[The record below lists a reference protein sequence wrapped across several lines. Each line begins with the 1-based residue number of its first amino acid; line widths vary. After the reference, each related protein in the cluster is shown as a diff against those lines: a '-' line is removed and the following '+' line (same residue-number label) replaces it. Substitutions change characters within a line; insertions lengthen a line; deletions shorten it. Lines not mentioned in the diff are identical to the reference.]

1 MPVSTNVRSR
11 YELREVL
18 SKGGMGVVYRA
29 WDTLMKRDVALKT
42 ILDVQSRAAFDLF
55 YKEWGLQASIIHPNI
70 IEIYDIGEFEDNGTV
85 RPYFVMPLLPGC
97 SLAELIRNDSRRLTV
112 ERSVDIMNQVCRGLQ
127 AAHERGLIHRDI
139 KPSNVFVM
147 ADDSVKIIDFGIAFT
162 EAGSTHT
169 AMRGTLP
176 YMAPELLQLKPPS
189 VLTDI
194 FALGAVA
201 YEALTRRRAFGG
213 KTDPEI
219 SEAVL
224 HSSPP
229 PASEV
234 NPAVGQLLSQV
245 VHKALAKQPW
255 HRYSSA
261 REFGDTLLRAV
272 HNEPIAFFDK
282 ARVLPRVERA
292 SRAYER
298 GEYQFATEILDEL
311 DGEGYIDPEISML
324 RNQVGRAGRQVSI
337 RQILESARRFHEE
350 EEYSLALR
358 KIDEALQLDPE
369 HAEALDLK
377 NQVERKRRARQVE
390 EWSRLARQ
398 HLNDNA
404 FSEAR
409 AALESL
415 LELQPGDAK
424 AREMLAE
431 VDRRA
436 GDFETRRQEKSRLYD
451 EAVRAWEKGEVSAAL
466 VRLDRWAFLDREL
479 PETDAARELSCQ
491 NFYNQVRTED
501 EALRNSLD
509 QARRLLAEQN
519 FAAALQ
525 ICDHYLAKYPNQP
538 LFQALRFDVEERR
551 RKNLSAFI
559 AETDQRVESEPDPE
573 KRCAILE
580 EASRLYPGEPHFER
594 SVRLAR
600 DKRNLVSS
608 VVQKARLQEEQGRY
622 SEAVETWEMLR
633 TIHGQYPGLDNEIA
647 RAEKRR
653 EAASRSEARSAWVE
667 RIDKLLELREFE
679 KAAEAAETA
688 LVEFPNDAEILEL
701 EKLTCNRIATGAEV
715 ERMLEAGRAACV
727 AGNHDE
733 GLKLMRAALDL
744 DPSDPVLRATLVD
757 ALTERA
763 RELGAG
769 SISGSEALIDEVL
782 QLDPG
787 NSFALS
793 LRRQHADAQRSE
805 FVYWCTAQARR
816 LQTAG
821 DLEGARAVVQ
831 EGLAQWPQEA
841 SLLQLA
847 AKLQREV
854 DATKR
859 PQPAPSAARPISVMP
874 SAVQTPPP
882 SARPPAPEAGEM
894 SQVRYADTA
903 AAFSLPSTETPVTPL
918 PEAFSPAGGPPVL
931 PSPEGGVPPV
941 ATGLPLPVTA
951 APPVTPAP
959 PVERRQMA
967 MWQWVAL
974 AVIGVLALA
983 FAAQYIAGV
992 TPRKAAAP
1000 AVITVPL
1007 SVTTT
1012 PPGAR
1017 VVIDGKDRGV
1027 SGVSLELPV
1036 GVHKIEAVLD
1046 GYETASQQVS
1056 LAAHSPLAVQIPPL
1070 VPLPAGLRVTTDAD
1084 NPDVKLDDQ
1093 ALGGAAPD
1101 FATDSVA
1108 SGHHRL
1114 VLNSRQGQ
1122 ATIEFD
1128 SAPAT
1133 LPVIAGALQARNINA
1148 VVLSQFG
1155 AHARLYSSEP
1165 LPVSVDNSAPVTAT
1179 PDGIELPVLAAGSH
1193 TLSVGEG
1200 ASQRSLAFQSGS
1212 APALTAFIEQKA
1224 APETG
1229 GVLVTAGVD
1238 GATVL
1243 INGKPNRRP
1252 TKNGQIRIGN
1262 LKPGDYSIQVV
1273 KDGFE
1278 PPAEQKV
1285 AVKKGED
1292 ARLQF
1297 QLRPA
1302 VRMATIH
1309 VQGAPAG
1316 AQVLIDDNPAGVV
1329 QADGAFS
1336 APVNPGAHSV
1346 MLRNGRAQSRPV
1358 QRQFAAGQTMQFS
1371 GSELALQL
1379 PQGVLRV
1386 HVSPAGAH
1394 VTIRGETER
1403 ESAARALT
1411 QESLTL
1417 PEGTYVVSATAPDY
1431 NPSSKTVTV
1440 SSSAPAPVDITLIAK
1455 VKKPA
1460 AVTGMNR
1467 WDDAKGWTQEGAW
1480 QIHKGG
1486 NFLSFQSEEVNGR
1499 IEFNALLQKGK
1510 RLEWFLARKDDRNYL
1525 LFRLDKKNLVVEQMA
1540 EGKNRE
1546 IAKTPVSFDH
1556 EQPVAVRIEVSAG
1569 AVNTSFRQGT
1579 GGWTNTTPLTNPA
1592 GNFDKGRF
1600 GLHIG
1605 GRDEIGINSFTYDPR

>member
-201 YEALTRRRAFGG
+201 YEALTRRRAFEG

-229 PASEV
+229 PASDV
-234 NPAVGQLLSQV
+234 NPAAGQLLSQV

-298 GEYQFATEILDEL
+298 GEYQFATEILEEL

-324 RNQVGRAGRQVSI
+324 RNQVGQAGRQVSI
-337 RQILESARRFHEE
+337 RQILESARRFYEE

-369 HAEALDLK
+369 HPEALDLK
-377 NQVERKRRARQVE
+377 NQVLRNRRARQVE
-390 EWSRLARQ
+390 EWSELARQ
-398 HLNDNA
+398 HLNNNA
-404 FSEAR
+404 FGEAR

-424 AREMLAE
+424 AQELLAE

-436 GDFETRRQEKSRLYD
+436 GDFETRRQEKSRFYD

-466 VRLDRWAFLDREL
+466 LRLDRWAFLDQEL
-479 PETDAARELSCQ
+479 PETDAARALSCQ

-509 QARRLLAEQN
+509 QARQMLAEQN
-519 FAAALQ
+519 FAAALE

-559 AETDQRVESEPDPE
+559 AQTDQRVESEPDPE

-580 EASRLYPGEPHFER
+580 EAARLHPGEPHFER
-594 SVRLAR
+594 ALRLAR
-600 DKRNLVSS
+600 DKRNLVNS
-608 VVQKARLQEEQGRY
+608 VVQKARLQEEQGRF

-633 TIHGQYPGLDNEIA
+633 TIYSQYPGLESEIA

-653 EAASRSEARSAWVE
+653 KSASRYEARSAWVE
-667 RIDKLLELREFE
+667 RIDKLLDLREFE
-679 KAAEAAETA
+679 RAAETTEKA
-688 LVEFPNDAEILEL
+688 LVEFPGDAEILEL
-701 EKLTCNRIATGAEV
+701 EKLACKRIATSSEV
-715 ERMLEAGRAACV
+715 ERMLEAGRASCV
-727 AGNHDE
+727 AGNPDQ
-733 GLKLMRAALDL
+733 GLKLMREALDL
-744 DPSDPVLRATLVD
+744 DPGDPVLRATLVD

-763 RELGAG
+763 RELGAESTG
-769 SISGSEALIDEVL
+769 GSESLIDEVL

-787 NSFALS
+787 NSLALS
-793 LRRQHADAQRSE
+793 LRREHADAQRSE

-859 PQPAPSAARPISVMP
+859 PQPAPSTARPISVMP
-874 SAVQTPPP
+874 SAVQPPPP
-882 SARPPAPEAGEM
+882 SVQPPAPEAGEM

-903 AAFSLPSTETPVTPL
+903 AAFSLPSFETPPTPL
-918 PEAFSPAGGPPVL
+918 PEASSTAGDPQVV
-931 PSPEGGVPPV
+931 PSPVEGVPPA
-941 ATGLPLPVTA
+941 ATAP
-951 APPVTPAP
+951 APPVTPAAP
-959 PVERRQMA
+959 AERRHLP
-967 MWQWVAL
+967 MWQWVTL
-974 AVIGVLALA
+974 AVIGILALA
-983 FAAQYIAGV
+983 FTAQYIARL
-992 TPRKAAAP
+992 TPRKAPAAP
-1000 AVITVPL
+1000 AAITVPL

-1017 VVIDGKDRGV
+1017 VVVDGQDRGV
-1027 SGVSLELPV
+1027 SGVSVQLPV
-1036 GVHKIEAVLD
+1036 GVHQIQAMLD
-1046 GYETASQQVS
+1046 GYETGSRQVS
-1056 LAAHSPLAVQIPPL
+1056 LAAHSPFALQIPL
-1070 VPLPAGLRVTTDAD
+1070 IPLPAGLRVTTDAD
-1084 NPDVKLDDQ
+1084 NPDVKLDDL

-1101 FATDSVA
+1101 FAADSIA

-1128 SAPAT
+1128 AAPAT
-1133 LPVIAGALQARNINA
+1133 LPVIAGALQAKNINA

-1155 AHARLYSSEP
+1155 THARLYSSEP
-1165 LPVSVDNSAPVTAT
+1165 LPLSVDNGAPVTAT
-1179 PDGIELPVLAAGSH
+1179 PSGIELPVLAAGSH
-1193 TLSVGEG
+1193 TLGIGEG
-1200 ASQRSLAFQSGS
+1200 AGQRSLAFQSGA

-1243 INGKPNRRP
+1243 INGKPYRRP

-1262 LKPGDYSIQVV
+1262 LKPGDYSIRVV

-1278 PPAEQKV
+1278 SPAEQKV

-1316 AQVLIDDNPAGVV
+1316 AQVLIDESPAGAV
-1329 QADGAFS
+1329 QADGTFN
-1336 APVNPGAHSV
+1336 APVTPGAHSV

-1358 QRQFAAGQTMQFS
+1358 QRQFAAGQTVPFS
-1371 GSELALQL
+1371 GGELALQW
-1379 PQGVLRV
+1379 PQGVLHV
-1386 HVSPAGAH
+1386 HVSPAAAH
-1394 VTIRGETER
+1394 VTVRGETEH

-1411 QESLTL
+1411 QESITL
-1417 PEGTYVVSATAPDY
+1417 PEGTYVVSAAAPDF
-1431 NPSSKTVTV
+1431 NPSSKTVSV
-1440 SSSAPAPVDITLIAK
+1440 SSSAPATVDITLIAK
-1455 VKKPA
+1455 VKKPT

-1467 WDDAKGWTQEGAW
+1467 WDDAKGWTQEGEW

-1486 NFLSFQSEEVNGR
+1486 SFLSFQSEEINGHL
-1499 IEFNALLQKGK
+1499 EFNALVRKGK
-1510 RLEWFLARKDDRNYL
+1510 RLEWFVARRDDRNYL

-1540 EGKNRE
+1540 EGKSRE

-1579 GGWTNTTPLTNPA
+1579 GGWTGTTPLTNPA
-1592 GNFDKGRF
+1592 SNFDKGRF

-1605 GRDEIGINSFTYDPR
+1605 GRDEIGINSFTYYPK

>member
-70 IEIYDIGEFEDNGTV
+70 IEIYDIGEFEDNGTA

-201 YEALTRRRAFGG
+201 YEALTRRRAFEG
-213 KTDPEI
+213 KTDSEI

-229 PASEV
+229 PACEV
-234 NPAVGQLLSQV
+234 NPSVGHVLSQV

-261 REFGDTLLRAV
+261 REFGDTLQRAV

-282 ARVLPRVERA
+282 SRVTPRVERA

-324 RNQVGRAGRQVSI
+324 RNQVGQAGRQVSI
-337 RQILESARRFHEE
+337 RQILESARRFFEE

-358 KIDEALQLDPE
+358 KIDEALRLDPE
-369 HAEALDLK
+369 HPEALELRS
-377 NQVERKRRARQVE
+377 QVERNRRARQVE
-390 EWSRLARQ
+390 EWSQLAVQ
-398 HLNDNA
+398 HLNHNA
-404 FSEAR
+404 FGEAR
-409 AALESL
+409 AALSSL
-415 LELQPGDAK
+415 LELQPGDGK

-436 GDFETRRQEKSRLYD
+436 GDFETRRLEKSRIYD
-451 EAVRAWEKGEVSAAL
+451 EAVRAWEKGEVTAAL
-466 VRLDRWAFLDREL
+466 GRLDRWASLGQEL

-491 NFYNQVRTED
+491 NFYNQVRSED
-501 EALRNSLD
+501 EALRDSLD
-509 QARRLLAEQN
+509 RARQLLAEQN
-519 FAAALQ
+519 FAAALE

-559 AETDQRVESEPDPE
+559 AETDRRVESEPDPE

-580 EASRLYPGEPHFER
+580 EAARLYPGEGHFER
-594 SVRLAR
+594 ALRLAR

-608 VVQKARLQEEQGRY
+608 VVEKARLQEEQGRY
-622 SEAVETWEMLR
+622 GEAVDTWEMLR
-633 TIHGQYPGLDNEIA
+633 AIHSQYPGLDNEVA
-647 RAEKRR
+647 RAQKRR
-653 EAASRSEARSAWVE
+653 QAASRSEARSAWVE

-679 KAAEAAETA
+679 KAADASEKA
-688 LVEFPNDAEILEL
+688 LAEFPNDAEMLEL
-701 EKLTCNRIATGAEV
+701 EKLACKRIATSSEV

-727 AGNHDE
+727 AGNHAE
-733 GLKLMRAALDL
+733 GLKLMRDALEL
-744 DPSDPVLRATLVD
+744 DPGDPVLRATLVD

-769 SISGSEALIDEVL
+769 STSGSEALIEEVL

-793 LRRQHADAQRSE
+793 LRREHADAQRSE
-805 FVYWCTAQARR
+805 FVYWCAAQARR
-816 LQTAG
+816 LQAAG
-821 DLEGARAVVQ
+821 DLDGARAVVQ

-847 AKLQREV
+847 AKLQREA

-859 PQPAPSAARPISVMP
+859 PSPAPSTARPVSVMP
-874 SAVQTPPP
+874 SAVQTPPD
-882 SARPPAPEAGEM
+882 SAAPPAPEAGDI

-903 AAFSLPSTETPVTPL
+903 AAFSLPSAETPAAPA
-918 PEAFSPAGGPPVL
+918 EAVFPA
-931 PSPEGGVPPV
+931 
-941 ATGLPLPVTA
+941 TA
-951 APPVTPAP
+951 PQAVVSPPVTQASSATPVP

-983 FAAQYIAGV
+983 FAAQYIARV
-992 TPRKAAAP
+992 TPRKPSAPAAA
-1000 AVITVPL
+1000 VTVPF
-1007 SVTTT
+1007 SVSTT

-1017 VVIDGKDRGV
+1017 VIVDGKDRGV
-1027 SGVSLELPV
+1027 SGVNLELPV
-1036 GVHKIEAVLD
+1036 GVHSVETALE
-1046 GYETASQQVS
+1046 GYETASRQVS
-1056 LAAHSPLAVQIPPL
+1056 LAAHSPFALQIPL
-1070 VPLPAGLRVTTDAD
+1070 IPLPASLRVTTDAD
-1084 NPDVKLDDQ
+1084 TPDVRLDDQ

-1101 FATDSVA
+1101 FASDSVA
-1108 SGHHRL
+1108 AGHHRI

-1128 SAPAT
+1128 AAPAT
-1133 LPVIAGALQARNINA
+1133 VPVIAGALQAKNINA
-1148 VVLSQFG
+1148 VVLGQFG
-1155 AHARLYSSEP
+1155 THARLYSSEP
-1165 LPVSVDNSAPVTAT
+1165 LQVSLDNGAPVTAT
-1179 PDGIELPVLAAGSH
+1179 AGGIDLPALTAGGHS
-1193 TLSVGEG
+1193 LSIGEG
-1200 ASQRSLAFQSGS
+1200 AAQRSLAFQSGA
-1212 APALTAFIEQKA
+1212 APSLTAFVEQKA

-1238 GATVL
+1238 GATVFV
-1243 INGKPNRRP
+1243 NGKAYRRQ

-1262 LKPGDYSIQVV
+1262 LKPGDYSIRVAR
-1273 KDGFE
+1273 DGFE
-1278 PPAEQKV
+1278 SPAEQKV
-1285 AVKKGED
+1285 SVKKGED

-1297 QLRPA
+1297 QLRPV
-1302 VRMATIH
+1302 VRMATLR

-1316 AQVLIDDNPAGVV
+1316 AQVLIDENPSGVI
-1329 QADGAFS
+1329 QSDGTFN
-1336 APVNPGAHSV
+1336 APVSPGAHAV
-1346 MLRNGRAQSRPV
+1346 ALRNGRAQSRPI
-1358 QRQFAAGQTMQFS
+1358 QRQFVAGQTMQFS
-1371 GSELALQL
+1371 GGELALQL

-1394 VTIRGETER
+1394 VTIRGEAEH
-1403 ESAARALT
+1403 ESAARAVT

-1417 PEGTYVVSATAPDY
+1417 PEGTYVVSATAADY
-1431 NPSSKTVTV
+1431 NPSAKTVTV
-1440 SSSAPAPVDITLIAK
+1440 SSGAPATVDMTLAAK
-1455 VKKPA
+1455 AKKPA

-1467 WDDAKGWTQEGAW
+1467 WDDSKGWTQEGEW

-1486 NFLSFQSEEVNGR
+1486 NFLSFQSEEIDGR
-1499 IEFNALLQKGK
+1499 LEFNALVRKGK
-1510 RLEWFLARKDDRNYL
+1510 RLEWFLARRDDRNYL

-1540 EGKNRE
+1540 DGKSRE
-1546 IAKTPVSFDH
+1546 IAKTPLSFDH
-1556 EQPVAVRIEVSAG
+1556 DQPVAVRIEVSAG
-1569 AVNTSFRQGT
+1569 AVNTSFRQGP
-1579 GGWTNTTPLTNPA
+1579 GGWTSTTPLTNPA

-1605 GRDEIGINSFTYDPR
+1605 GRDEIGINSFTYYPK